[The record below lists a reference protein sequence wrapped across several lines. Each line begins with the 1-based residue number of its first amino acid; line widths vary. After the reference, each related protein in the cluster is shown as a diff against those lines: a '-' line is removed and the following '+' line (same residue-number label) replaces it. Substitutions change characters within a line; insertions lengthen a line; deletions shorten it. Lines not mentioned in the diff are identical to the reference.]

1 MRPLDGIV
9 VLDLT
14 RFLPGAKASMMLADF
29 GAEVIKIEKPGDGDP
44 ARHIRGGSRLFQTT
58 NRGKK
63 SVAINLKDERG
74 KQLFLKMASNAD
86 IVIESF
92 RPNVMTR
99 LGIGYKELRRSNPR
113 LIYAALTGYG
123 QTGPY
128 AKMAGHDIN
137 YIALSGFLELTSTTD
152 GVPLIPEI
160 QVADIAA
167 GSLQVVIGI
176 LLALQHR
183 QRTGCGQ
190 RVDVSMV
197 AGMAGL
203 LALPLSALREG
214 ERPPDRTKGIFSGAY
229 ACYQLYRARDDRWLA
244 VGALEP
250 QFWANLCRELQREDL
265 IPDQFSSDPR
275 QNELK
280 KELGRIFRERT
291 SEEWFALLRER
302 DCCVTPVRTLQEAV
316 ATGQFETDSGIELSL
331 VECPMSPSPAP
342 LVGEHSIE
350 MIERLGVPGPELRVL
365 ENDRVV
371 QTTYRN
377 E

>member
-14 RFLPGAKASMMLADF
+14 RFLPGAKASMILADF
-29 GAEVIKIEKPGDGDP
+29 GAEIIKIEKPGDGDP
-44 ARHIRGGSRLFQTT
+44 ARHIRGGSCLFQAT

-63 SVAINLKDERG
+63 SVAIDLKDERG
-74 KQLFLKMASNAD
+74 KQLFLKMASSAD

-92 RPNVMTR
+92 RPNVMAR
-99 LGIGYKELRRSNPR
+99 LGIGYEALRRSNPR

-128 AKMAGHDIN
+128 AEMAGHDIN
-137 YIALSGFLELTSTTD
+137 YVALSGFLDLTSTTD

-197 AGMAGL
+197 EGMAGL

-214 ERPPDRTKGIFSGAY
+214 ERPTERAKGIFSGAY
-229 ACYQLYRARDDRWLA
+229 ACYQLYQAKDHRWLA

-265 IPDQFSSDPR
+265 IPDQFSSGPR
-275 QNELK
+275 QDELK
-280 KELGRIFRERT
+280 KELGRVFTERT
-291 SEEWFALLRER
+291 SEEWFALLRDR

-316 ATGQFETDSGIELSL
+316 ATGQFETDSGIALSL
-331 VECPMSPSPAP
+331 VECPVSPSPAP
-342 LVGEHSIE
+342 LVGEQSIE
-350 MIERLGVPGPELRVL
+350 MIEGLGVSRPDLQAL
-365 ENDRVV
+365 ERDKII
-371 QTTYRN
+371 QTTRRN
-377 E
+377 